1 MDEQE
6 LRGLTA
12 MATTASNLTLQ
23 SVLATLN
30 SAIKP
35 EETLADAKY
44 NQGLRDAI
52 QVVQLYKVVLN
63 AENTARSK
71 NGR

>member
-1 MDEQE
+1 MDQQE

-23 SVLATLN
+23 SVLATLY
-30 SAIKP
+30 ATIKP
-35 EETLADAKY
+35 EDTLADAKY

-52 QVVQLYKVVLN
+52 QVVELYKIVLN
-63 AENTARSK
+63 AETKARAKSE
-71 NGR
+71 